1 MNILLLI
8 LMSIFDPIV
17 YTTYEYGPTDNFD
30 RSTVRTPCLHEH
42 VCASMCI
49 RDDDDDVD
57 F

>member
-8 LMSIFDPIV
+8 LMSIFHPVV

-30 RSTVRTPCLHEH
+30 RSTVRTPYL
-42 VCASMCI
+42 CI

>member
-1 MNILLLI
+1 
-8 LMSIFDPIV
+8 MSIFDPIV